1 MRQGPVRILHIVGGM
16 FRHGVETIL
25 MNYYRHIDR
34 NKIQFDFLTM
44 IPGEHDYDTEIRSL
58 GGRIFSISPPNKSQP
73 LKHLLDLT
81 SLMQQEGPFWAVH
94 AHTMHHSGLVML
106 AAKLAGIKIRI
117 SHSHNTSDWGEH
129 LLWRKIYFVTA
140 KILIRRYATRLVA
153 CGSDAAVY
161 LFGKSLV
168 KSGKVIFLPNA
179 LDLESYLS
187 LDESRT
193 LFLRRQLGILEDTL
207 VIGHIGRF
215 SPQKNHA
222 FFIPLLR
229 QIKSV
234 KSDVRLILVGEG
246 ELRKQLE
253 NELLQND
260 LYDDVIF
267 LGVRSDIAEIMSVFN
282 VFVLPSIYEGLPVV
296 LLEAQ
301 ATGTPCVVSSAV
313 TKEADMGLNLVE
325 YLDLKSKTEDWC
337 NVILS
342 QSKRIRPPR
351 ELIIDKFRQRGYDAS
366 VSEKSL
372 IRLYEVL

>member
-1 MRQGPVRILHIVGGM
+1 M
-16 FRHGVETIL
+16 
-25 MNYYRHIDR
+25 
-34 NKIQFDFLTM
+34 
-44 IPGEHDYDTEIRSL
+44 
-58 GGRIFSISPPNKSQP
+58 
-73 LKHLLDLT
+73 
-81 SLMQQEGPFWAVH
+81 
-94 AHTMHHSGLVML
+94 
-106 AAKLAGIKIRI
+106 
-117 SHSHNTSDWGEH
+117 
-129 LLWRKIYFVTA
+129 
-140 KILIRRYATRLVA
+140 
-153 CGSDAAVY
+153 
-161 LFGKSLV
+161 
-168 KSGKVIFLPNA
+168 
-179 LDLESYLS
+179 
-187 LDESRT
+187 
-193 LFLRRQLGILEDTL
+193 
-207 VIGHIGRF
+207 
-215 SPQKNHA
+215 
-222 FFIPLLR
+222 LR